1 MYKRQWKDIERIRIR
16 IELNVKKESIKVVG
30 VNYK

>member
-16 IELNVKKESIKVVG
+16 IELNVKKRE
-30 VNYK
+30 YKSGWSKL